1 MKAFP
6 CIYFSNVAYMA
17 TYQVSKFSQ
26 SRFTLIYYLKLLK
39 DMKCRSELQN
49 YREKTNCSIILLK
62 TINTSNIFQN
72 FNQL

>member
-49 YREKTNCSIILLK
+49 YRKKNELFHYSTKN
-62 TINTSNIFQN
+62 
-72 FNQL
+72 NQYI

>member
-26 SRFTLIYYLKLLK
+26 SRFTLIYYLKLRK

-49 YREKTNCSIILLK
+49 YREKNELFHYSTKN
-62 TINTSNIFQN
+62 
-72 FNQL
+72 NQYI

>member
-49 YREKTNCSIILLK
+49 YRGKNELFHYSTKN
-62 TINTSNIFQN
+62 
-72 FNQL
+72 NQYI